1 MDRPEGAPAEF
12 EVRTVVFLRR
22 GNNPPQLTDED
33 ADALQSAHLAY
44 LGDLVRRGLIAA
56 NGPLVDQSDDS
67 MRGMSV
73 YTLPAHEALRL
84 ARQDPAVRAG
94 RLRVDVARWC
104 VGTGRLAFPAY
115 GGPVGDRVAF
125 EDL

>member
-1 MDRPEGAPAEF
+1 MDRPEGVPAEF

-22 GNNPPQLTDED
+22 GSNPPQLTEDE
-33 ADALQSAHLAY
+33 ATALQNAHLAY
-44 LGDLVRRGLIAA
+44 LAGLIERGVIAA

-67 MRGMSV
+67 LRGLSV
-73 YTLPAHEALRL
+73 YTVAAEEALRL
-84 ARQDPAVRAG
+84 ACDDPAVHAG